1 MSSNWEGNSLV
12 SQFEEWMA
20 DLTEDLFSFLDED
33 KPLTD
38 RHVSLDGEA
47 DGQQDGA

>member
-1 MSSNWEGNSLV
+1 M

-20 DLTEDLFSFLDED
+20 DLAQDLYSFLHQN
-33 KPLTD
+33 KPLAD

>member
-1 MSSNWEGNSLV
+1 MPSHCHANSLV

-20 DLTEDLFSFLDED
+20 DLLEDLFSFLDED